1 MKKINIRNNLI
12 LILSVTIVLLSIG
25 FIAVS
30 IRYNSLKTR
39 ENSFNVDFVKI
50 KKVSSSKGTNKEP
63 KGTLEITK
71 NNKIIE
77 MSFDLFSPKDELLY
91 EISIKNTGTNDIEI
105 VELLMSPDFIDKN
118 KQQISPAEMTI
129 TDISDKILEP
139 NEETIVKLKVVYK
152 SPQNNSTTIGENKFD
167 LYIFFGIIKMR

>member
-12 LILSVTIVLLSIG
+12 LILSITIVLLVIG

-30 IRYNSLKTR
+30 IRYNSLKTK
-39 ENSFNVDFVKI
+39 ENTFSVDFVKV
-50 KKVSSSKGTNKEP
+50 KKVTSSKGSNKEP

-91 EISIKNTGTNDIEI
+91 EITIKNTGTNDIEI
-105 VELLMSPDFIDKN
+105 VELLMSPDFVKDN
-118 KQQISPAEMTI
+118 KQQISPVEMTI

-139 NEETIVKLKVVYK
+139 NEETIVAVRQELPAMTLAV
-152 SPQNNSTTIGENKFD
+152 IE
-167 LYIFFGIIKMR
+167 I